1 MRVRVLACV
10 CVCVY
15 VLGVSVLCVA
25 ARACVY
31 ICLLSPSARV
41 VIFPEQLVELLE
53 IPHLMDTC
61 VRNSLFDEALDLS
74 DFLSSVVRKHKLAE
88 PDAHTVPR
96 NSILID
102 VVVEARDTLRFM
114 RDIILTQLRGKVC
127 GHACPFVHVSAPDA
141 TAPYE

>member
-1 MRVRVLACV
+1 M
-10 CVCVY
+10 
-15 VLGVSVLCVA
+15 
-25 ARACVY
+25 
-31 ICLLSPSARV
+31 
-41 VIFPEQLVELLE
+41 QLVELLE

-74 DFLSSVVRKHKLAE
+74 DFLSSIVRKHKLAE

-114 RDIILTQLRGKVC
+114 RDIILTQLRGKVRQLL
-127 GHACPFVHVSAPDA
+127 SMS
-141 TAPYE
+141 